1 MADACAMLAFHRGPM
16 LTGRIYCG
24 RDRQEPTRIVT
35 VIITDKRDP
44 MWTPDT
50 QMVFDEG
57 EWLDGTPIEAL
68 EAFAMLRLQARGF
81 YLTAP

>member
-1 MADACAMLAFHRGPM
+1 MADACAMLTFRRGPK

-24 RDRQEPTRIVT
+24 RGVIDPTRTTT
-35 VIITDKRDP
+35 VIITDQRDP
-44 MWTPDT
+44 MWTPDM
-50 QMVFDEG
+50 QNVFDEG

-68 EAFAMLRLQARGF
+68 EAFAMLRLIARGF

>member
-1 MADACAMLAFHRGPM
+1 MADACAMLTFHRGPM

-24 RDRQEPTRIVT
+24 RGREDPTRIIT

-44 MWTPDT
+44 MWTPET
-50 QMVFDEG
+50 PSVYDEG

-68 EAFAMLRLQARGF
+68 EAFAMLRLIARGF